1 MRKVFTAL
9 VLAAFLV
16 LLVGCNPKLANFSV
30 AEEKENGIYVL
41 VTDETNQKHQWYAN
55 IDTSTERILSVNLI
69 YPAEYGAPKE
79 TESSGGGKVT
89 MSHQED
95 EKNGGGVMFYTLTA
109 EDSALDNDNKI
120 TITQSFQNKEKVRI
134 VFIPAKMEDAF
145 KKEY

>member
-89 MSHQED
+89 LSHQED
-95 EKNGGGVMFYTLTA
+95 EKNGGGVMFYTLSA
-109 EDSALDNDNKI
+109 EASKLENDKKI
-120 TITQSFQNKEKVRI
+120 TITQNFQNKEKVRI